1 MAAIP
6 VMLKS
11 SIAKPGLELVDFV
24 HLIQISW
31 PLVTVADK
39 LAFIGVKFPV
49 AFPSNEPAVPV
60 FGPVKFKAV
69 VVLIQTFPKAAKE
82 DVVFKRGVPAAA
94 RVIVMEYVFVVVPS

>member
-11 SIAKPGLELVDFV
+11 SIAKPGLELVVFV
-24 HLIQISW
+24 HLNQISW

-69 VVLIQTFPKAAKE
+69 VGVQIPAVKE
-82 DVVFKRGVPAAA
+82 VAPTCDSNTKV
-94 RVIVMEYVFVVVPS
+94 